1 MRLFFYGTMLDPDVR
16 RIVLAQEAESLTIR
30 PAVLG
35 GYRRVRAAW
44 GGYPVLVRRGAGRVR
59 GELIEGLGPEGLARV
74 AHFEGPDYL
83 PESRTVVD
91 ETGRRLSAWIMLSRA
106 GRRTTTAV
114 WELRAWQ
121 LRRKTRLLPQ
131 LRRWMVEYEMM
142 GRHSVDIS
150 WPMRRRLAAMSK
162 GGDSLGSSRGETRR

>member
-16 RIVLAQEAESLTIR
+16 RIVLAHEADLLTIR

-35 GYRRVRAAW
+35 GYRRVRATRDD
-44 GGYPVLVRRGAGRVR
+44 YPVLVRRGAGRVE
-59 GELIEGLGPEGLARV
+59 GELVEGLGPEGLVRV

-83 PESRTVVD
+83 PETRTVVD
-91 ETGRRLSAWIMLSRA
+91 ETGRRLTPWVMLPRA
-106 GRRTTTAV
+106 GRRATTDAWT
-114 WELRAWQ
+114 LRSWQ
-121 LRRKTRLLPQ
+121 LRRKSRLLPR
-131 LRRWMVEYEMM
+131 LRRWMAEYEMM